1 MASGEVKLFRLLLLL
16 LPLLLVWL
24 LRRLPVVAG
33 AFGKPEGRRW
43 GPLLLL
49 DEEVGVST
57 NFF

>member
-1 MASGEVKLFRLLLLL
+1 VKLFRLLLLL
-16 LPLLLVWL
+16 LPLLLMWL